1 LHFFQALYFRIDLW
15 DNLYVAWRHIESV
28 SMPEKL
34 VNQYSPLSEP
44 VFMILLSLAEG
55 PRHGYGVM
63 KDVAE
68 LSEGRVLLSTGTLY
82 GALKRLRAIGWITRL
97 DRRDEG
103 DDGVYP
109 GKDRKE
115 YALTGAGRQV
125 IQVETARLSA
135 LARTASERLVWE
147 GGDG

>member
-1 LHFFQALYFRIDLW
+1 M
-15 DNLYVAWRHIESV
+15 S
-28 SMPEKL
+28 EKL
-34 VNQYSPLSEP
+34 TNQYSPLSEP

-55 PRHGYGVM
+55 PRHGYRVM

-82 GALKRLRAIGWITRL
+82 GALKRLKAAGWITRL
-97 DRRDEG
+97 DGRKQGEESQ
-103 DDGVYP
+103 YP

-125 IQVETARLSA
+125 LQVETARLSA
-135 LARTASERLVWE
+135 LARAANERLVWE

>member
-1 LHFFQALYFRIDLW
+1 LQFFQALYFRLDLR
-15 DNLYVAWRHIESV
+15 DNLYVARRHIESV
-28 SMPEKL
+28 NMPENPP
-34 VNQYSPLSEP
+34 NQYSPLSEP

-55 PRHGYGVM
+55 PRHGYGMM

-82 GALKRLRAIGWITRL
+82 GALKRLRAAGWITRL
-97 DRRDEG
+97 DGRDEA

-125 IQVETARLSA
+125 LRAETARLSA
-135 LARTASERLVWE
+135 LARAARERLVWE
-147 GGDG
+147 RGDG